1 MTPPR
6 YVGLQ
11 REDIP
16 AIPTP
21 GGLGQVHL
29 IAGEW
34 SGQRGPIE
42 SLTGVFMAT
51 VELQPGARVEFAHVE
66 GRNVF
71 LYGVRGRYAVGG
83 TEVQEHALAELSL
96 QGDTVAIE
104 ARTAAMLVLG
114 HAAPIGE
121 PVVSHGPFVMN
132 TRAEIQRAIDD
143 YQAGRFGPIAL

>member
-1 MTPPR
+1 
-6 YVGLQ
+6 
-11 REDIP
+11 
-16 AIPTP
+16 
-21 GGLGQVHL
+21 
-29 IAGEW
+29 
-34 SGQRGPIE
+34 
-42 SLTGVFMAT
+42 
-51 VELQPGARVEFAHVE
+51 
-66 GRNVF
+66 
-71 LYGVRGRYAVGG
+71 VRGRYAVGG
-83 TEVQEHALAELSL
+83 TEAQEHALAELSL